1 VIALVKPQYEIGHL
15 GLRRMP
21 SRPDSTFYK
30 SILQLPH
37 FTSAHAVMF
46 PQMCGKDGMLEFF
59 GLWHPKYRKQIG
71 QNDAETAVADARQR
85 TVEQAVSQAMQF
97 ARHKS

>member
-1 VIALVKPQYEIGHL
+1 
-15 GLRRMP
+15 
-21 SRPDSTFYK
+21 
-30 SILQLPH
+30 
-37 FTSAHAVMF
+37 MF

-59 GLWHPKYRKQIG
+59 GLWYPKYRKQIG